1 MAEVQVSNWAEFVEA
16 IAVSGDTVILPEE
29 AEWNMAEIL
38 PYGLQSN
45 VSFACRKIEGNG
57 TRIKNLNLNSYTFM
71 YSGMDVKYINNLKC
85 TDWIGTN
92 AFFDLRYGSEW
103 FCCVISGITSY
114 NCVIYNG
121 NTYNYSSVNMC
132 SCSINVESSNNRFNL
147 VDKATG
153 NNYYCRIELHAPN
166 NTDISDL
173 GANYCIYC
181 ELIYYAPN
189 ATNPIAPY
197 RFNGCTM
204 RGNLHSVTSMSS
216 SWQGYTN
223 VPCIYQDD
231 TFNDEITNPYPT
243 KFVACS
249 ESQMHDAAYLRSFG
263 FPIIVRSD

>member
-103 FCCVISGITSY
+103 FCCVISGITS
-114 NCVIYNG
+114 NTCVINDS
-121 NTYNYSSVNMC
+121 NTYNYSSANMC
-132 SCSINVESSNNRFNL
+132 SCSINVEGSNNAFSL
-147 VDKATG
+147 VSKSTG
-153 NNYYCRIELHAPN
+153 TCYYCRIELHAPN
-166 NTDISDL
+166 NT
-173 GANYCIYC
+173 NYSYLCGNNAVYC
-181 ELIYYAPN
+181 ELIFYAPN
-189 ATNPIAPY
+189 ATSPIYPTY
-197 RFNGCTM
+197 MNGCTV
-204 RGNLHSVTSMSS
+204 RGNLQSVTEMSS
-216 SWQGYTN
+216 SWYGYKN
-223 VPCIYQDD
+223 IPCIYQDD